1 MRFNRKSTMTLL
13 YEDKSASTEC
23 PTVKGMGREAEGR
36 GRSREKGTRVRKGT
50 GTHRNNEKSVP
61 TIIVDIKSS
70 VTDLSRGIGLV
81 GCNASWVVLALFEIR
96 PILLH

>member
-1 MRFNRKSTMTLL
+1 MRFNRKSK
-13 YEDKSASTEC
+13 DNSASTEC
-23 PTVKGMGREAEGR
+23 PTVKGMGREGT
-36 GRSREKGTRVRKGT
+36 GRSREKGTRVT

-61 TIIVDIKSS
+61 TITVDIKSS

-81 GCNASWVVLALFEIR
+81 GCNASWVILALFEIR